1 MNKKIVCFLMP
12 TISKSAEPA
21 SQIISRCRYLAE
33 RFRRVEGWDNSEV
46 IMLGSGLFIN
56 KSEIQNSGDPL
67 KVFSLNEGKIN
78 SLLYLIKSYKIL
90 RIYHGHKITL
100 VAGDNYKAL
109 FISLILKKLIGSKTA
124 VQVSIHGNPFTSSSS
139 RLKSTARRFAFKHLV
154 RRASSVRFVSEHLR
168 YELGS
173 YISAHAT
180 WFVSPIPTQFSH
192 EIEEKSGAKSLGIVG
207 RLHSERGIDLVCRI
221 LNRLSELNV
230 LLNTLIIGDGP
241 EKSKITDFMVSNPR
255 YPIDFRGTLPKPVV
269 LESFKSIRMLLNCAP
284 SEGYGLAMREAILS
298 GTPVIALR
306 NEGTSELKSK
316 FPEMVFLFSTVDEA
330 VLEIEAH
337 FGQGVSLDLVKKY
350 RQEQAA
356 SDEIAVQSLID
367 SWR

>member
-1 MNKKIVCFLMP
+1 MNRKIVCFLMP

-33 RFRRVEGWDNSEV
+33 RFRLVEGWDKSQV

-56 KSEIQNSGDPL
+56 KSEIKDFDDPL
-67 KVFSLNEGKIN
+67 KIFSLNEGNIN
-78 SLLYLIKSYKIL
+78 FLLYLIKSYKIL
-90 RIYHGHKITL
+90 RIFHDCKITL

-109 FISLILKKLIGSKTA
+109 FISLVLKKLIGSKTT
-124 VQVSIHGNPFTSSSS
+124 VQVSIHGNPFTTSSSI
-139 RLKSTARRFAFKHLV
+139 LKSAARRFAFRHLV

-168 YELGS
+168 NELGS
-173 YISAHAT
+173 YFSSHAT

-192 EIEEKSGAKSLGIVG
+192 KIEAKSGPKSLGIVG
-207 RLHSERGIDLVCRI
+207 RLHSERGIDLACLI
-221 LNRLSELNV
+221 LDRLSELNI
-230 LLNTLIIGDGP
+230 LLNVLIIGDGP
-241 EKSKITDFMVSNPR
+241 EKSRITNFMVSNPR

-269 LESFKSIRMLLNCAP
+269 LESFKSIRMLLSCAP

-298 GTPVIALR
+298 GTPVVALR
-306 NEGTSELKSK
+306 NEGTSELKSR
-316 FPEMVFLFSTVDEA
+316 FPEMIFLFSSVDEA
-330 VLEIEAH
+330 VLEIQAH
-337 FGQGVSLDLVKKY
+337 FGQEVSLDLVKRY
-350 RQEQAA
+350 RQEQAE